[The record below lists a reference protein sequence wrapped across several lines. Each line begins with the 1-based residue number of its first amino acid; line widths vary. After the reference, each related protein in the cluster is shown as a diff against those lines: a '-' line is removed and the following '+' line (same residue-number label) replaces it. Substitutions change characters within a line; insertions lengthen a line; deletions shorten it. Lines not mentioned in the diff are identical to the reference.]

1 MFFSRISHGLI
12 ACVFLVLGILPAL
25 RAVEVSAV
33 QGSSSSCTLNV
44 SDATGVVVSETA
56 NGDCVI
62 SFTAVGTKT
71 WTRPV
76 DITSA
81 RVFVVAGGGGGG
93 GHPSGDPGGGGGGGI
108 VDVPLLQ
115 LVEATYDI
123 TVGKGGRGNN
133 SGPCG
138 NAWFSGEDGGPSQI
152 STASLTLVK
161 AFGGG
166 GGAGACDVHRPG
178 GSGGGAHCGALG
190 GVVISPQID
199 NSVTGALVYGNI
211 GGASVPSRCDTG
223 AGGGGGAT
231 QPGGGGTELAGGN
244 GGEGLA
250 VDVLGTGTNVVYGS
264 GGGGAGGTAA
274 IAVGRGGTNAGDGH
288 VGTTAGKSG
297 VANTGAGGGGHLC
310 DQATGPICAGAGGS
324 GIVVIRYANP
334 NWTPTTTST
343 SPVVTTTAVAP
354 ITTTTVAPITTTT
367 VLEST
372 QQQLAPVEPLAP
384 LGQTNVERVDKNAR
398 QADAT
403 PMVKET
409 PQTTSTTTLAPLNN
423 DNDGSQPPIPPKTT
437 SRFAGVVVDG
447 VESSAT
453 VTRSNNT
460 LNVVGGGVTATV
472 SGMSPSGERI
482 SLDADGNLRL
492 SDGDQIVVEATGY
505 VSGEEIGVWLFSTPT
520 QLGLLPVDVTGKISG
535 RFALPANVESGDHR
549 LVLEG
554 VNSDGAPVILG
565 LGIAIGEIESSS
577 TVARL
582 LIAIPVALAI
592 IFGLVIPTTL
602 RRRRRES
609 ALV

>member
-1 MFFSRISHGLI
+1 
-12 ACVFLVLGILPAL
+12 
-25 RAVEVSAV
+25 
-33 QGSSSSCTLNV
+33 
-44 SDATGVVVSETA
+44 
-56 NGDCVI
+56 
-62 SFTAVGTKT
+62 
-71 WTRPV
+71 V

-343 SPVVTTTAVAP
+343 SPVVTTTAVVTTTTTTVAP
-354 ITTTTVAPITTTT
+354 ITTTAVAPITTTT

-403 PMVKET
+403 PMVKEA

-460 LNVVGGGVTATV
+460 LNVVGGGVVATV
-472 SGMSPSGERI
+472 SGVSPEGERI

-505 VSGEEIGVWLFSTPT
+505 DSGEEIGVWLFSTPA
-520 QLGLLPVDVTGKISG
+520 QLGSLTADATGKISG
-535 RFALPANVESGDHR
+535 RFALPSDVESGDHR

-554 VNSDGAPVILG
+554 MNSDGSPIILG

-582 LIAIPVALAI
+582 LIAIPVVFAV